1 MYRLF
6 LMGTHDENLTY
17 FIEWNKDLVEL
28 INVQSYTEPLNGV
41 LCVYEYY
48 FIHVLEVR
56 KFINKCLII
65 WNIEIEIKLN

>member
-6 LMGTHDENLTY
+6 LLGTHDENLSY
-17 FIEWNKDLVEL
+17 FIEWNKDLVEM

-48 FIHVLEVR
+48 FIHVLEV
-56 KFINKCLII
+56 
-65 WNIEIEIKLN
+65 NIHSERC

>member
-6 LMGTHDENLTY
+6 LIGTHDENLTY
-17 FIEWNKDLVEL
+17 FIDWNKDLVDL

-48 FIHVLEVR
+48 FIHVLEV
-56 KFINKCLII
+56 NVHV
-65 WNIEIEIKLN
+65 KLFKLTNQVIVEHF